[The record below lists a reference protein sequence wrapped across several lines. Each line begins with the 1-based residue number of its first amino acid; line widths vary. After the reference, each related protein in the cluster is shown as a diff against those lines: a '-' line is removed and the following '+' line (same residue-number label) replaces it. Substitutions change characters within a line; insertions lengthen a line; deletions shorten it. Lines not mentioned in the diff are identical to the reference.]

1 MKRTKIRTGAI
12 LIIAA
17 LLIVGLAAIPT
28 QAKTENGRFAIIDE
42 KLYVSCIDETI
53 YLTGVVHTVG
63 HIVFD
68 SNGGEH
74 RNYLIN
80 YQQLKGVSD
89 SGVEYTVSRTFK
101 GNLFYGNGSID
112 EYSFNENFLLTGKG
126 QAENIIVHQNYQW
139 TRTPDGDFKLSSNFR
154 TTCE

>member
-89 SGVEYTVSRTFK
+89 SGIEYTVSRTFK
-101 GNLFYGNGSID
+101 GNLFYGSMD
-112 EYSFNENFLLTGKG
+112 EYSFNENFLLIGKG
-126 QAENIIVHQNYQW
+126 QDENIRVHHNYQW